1 MSEKPATPVAL
12 CDCEGKETSFS
23 FRLSVDKY
31 VCDWDDIHFMREMKG
46 IQFYECPCKWER

>member
-1 MSEKPATPVAL
+1 MSEKTATPVAL
-12 CDCEGKETSFS
+12 CDCEGDSKLFS

-46 IQFYECPCKWER
+46 I